1 MKSATRF
8 ANDPRSA
15 RLARRFVS
23 EALQRCEE
31 VDFLIV
37 ESVALMVSE
46 LASNCIRHT
55 DSEFTISV
63 AIENDA
69 VVIEVTDLGKGLPS
83 LRSPNLQELS
93 GRGLEIVSD
102 LSDDWGVK
110 TRRGGTTTVWF
121 SVCLDQDAASPIPRT
136 I

>member
-1 MKSATRF
+1 MKSATKF

-15 RLARRFVS
+15 RLARSFVS
-23 EALQRCEE
+23 EVLQRYQ

-37 ESVALMVSE
+37 ESVTLMVSE

-102 LSDDWGVK
+102 LSDGWGVK
-110 TRRGGTTTVWF
+110 SRPGGTTTVWF
-121 SVCLDQDAASPIPRT
+121 SVCLDRDPASPISRT

>member
-23 EALQRCEE
+23 EALQRYEE

-110 TRRGGTTTVWF
+110 TRPGGTTTVWF
-121 SVCLDQDAASPIPRT
+121 SVCLDRDPASPISRT